1 MASGR
6 RVVAGAIKSLV
17 NAGDLQLECARLLH
31 ETLLVPVLM
40 YGNETMLWKKERSRI
55 RAVQMNNL
63 RGLLGISRMD
73 RELDERI
80 DECMLWWFGHVEMME
95 KDKIAKRVYVGEC
108 SGSHSVGRPRK
119 RCIDTVKEYLR
130 KRGLDIRQQRRMVQD
145 RSKWR
150 GFVRWN
156 PWGIA

>member
-1 MASGR
+1 MKG
-6 RVVAGAIKSLV
+6 LM
-17 NAGDLQLECARLLH
+17 NAC
-31 ETLLVPVLM
+31 
-40 YGNETMLWKKERSRI
+40 
-55 RAVQMNNL
+55 
-63 RGLLGISRMD
+63 
-73 RELDERI
+73 
-80 DECMLWWFGHVEMME
+80 HVEMME